1 MKCYL
6 LDTGI
11 AGDYIDRRNGVFERA
26 RREVAKGRRV
36 GICVPVL
43 CELYYGVEHSKSR
56 EKNWQRLL
64 AALPSL
70 SLWPLTLEAAA
81 EYAISEKQL
90 EANRANAQKS
100 TGPRTAEGKGRS
112 ALNAVRHGLTAHP
125 SGHRTG
131 LSSTTFPFLIFPRTA
146 VIRPPPPC

>member
-1 MKCYL
+1 VKCYL

-81 EYAISEKQL
+81 EYGRIASRLDRRGRPMQQIDIQIAAIALTVGNCTVVSSDTDL
-90 EANRANAQKS
+90 
-100 TGPRTAEGKGRS
+100 S
-112 ALNAVRHGLTAHP
+112 AVP
-125 SGHRTG
+125 G
-131 LSSTTFPFLIFPRTA
+131 LSVEDWSTS
-146 VIRPPPPC
+146 